1 MRTNGYNG
9 HNGNGTNGEPMTFA
23 LIGCGRISQLHL
35 QVLQKEVR
43 AKLVAVAD
51 TDTKAAHGAAEAFGV
66 RAFDDPLEMLQSV
79 KPQAVIICT
88 PPNTHRA
95 LAEAALA
102 SGAHV
107 LCEKPLALSVE
118 DAQAML
124 QAADEAGRLLM
135 MASKFRFVQ
144 DIVRAKGIVQS
155 GILGEIILFEN
166 EFCSHVDM
174 KPRWNSDPAV
184 GGGGVLIDNGSHSV
198 DIFRYLI
205 GPIENLQAVFGKQ
218 WQKIDVEDTC
228 YLHLRSAD
236 GTVGCID
243 LSWSIHKEAP
253 FFLRIFGT
261 EGTLE
266 VGWKTSRY
274 RQSAKLDWVSFGN
287 GYDKFQAVGAQLAN
301 FIDSIGGKAMPIINE
316 EDALESV
323 RVIQCAYNTS
333 RQNRW
338 EEVEA

>member
-1 MRTNGYNG
+1 MKNNGF
-9 HNGNGTNGEPMTFA
+9 NGNGANGGPMTFA
-23 LIGCGRISQLHL
+23 VIGCGRISQLHL
-35 QVLQKEVR
+35 QVLQKELR

-51 TDTKAAHGAAEAFGV
+51 SDPKAAQGAGEAFGV
-66 RAFDDPLEMLQSV
+66 PAFNDPRELLASM

-88 PPNTHRA
+88 PPNSHRA
-95 LAEAALA
+95 LAEAAFA
-102 SGAHV
+102 AGAHV

-118 DAQAML
+118 DARAML
-124 QAADEAGRLLM
+124 QAAEDAGRLLM

-144 DIVRAKGIVQS
+144 DIVRTKGIVQS

-166 EFCSHVDM
+166 QFCSHVDM
-174 KPRWNSDPAV
+174 KPRWNANPVV

-205 GPIENLQAVFGKQ
+205 GPVESLQAAAGKQ
-218 WQKIDVEDTC
+218 WQKIEVEDTC

-236 GTVGCID
+236 GTDGRID
-243 LSWSIHKEAP
+243 LSWSIHKEDP

-274 RQSAKLDWVSFGN
+274 RQSAKLDWVNFGS
-287 GYDKFQAVGAQLAN
+287 GYDKFQAVGAQLVN
-301 FIDSIGGKAMPIINE
+301 FIDSIKGSAIPIING

-323 RVIQCAYNTS
+323 RVIQSAYATI